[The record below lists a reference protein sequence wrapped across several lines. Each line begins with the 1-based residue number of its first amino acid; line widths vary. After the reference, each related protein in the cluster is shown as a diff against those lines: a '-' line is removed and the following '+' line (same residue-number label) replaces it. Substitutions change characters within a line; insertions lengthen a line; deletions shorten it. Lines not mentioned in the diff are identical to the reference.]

1 MLESIDIKGLAIID
15 SLHMN
20 FSTGFNVITGE
31 TGAGKSI
38 LIKALSILL
47 GYKSGKDS
55 IRSNTSQA
63 TICAEF
69 KLDLFHPAIELLET
83 LALPFD
89 VDSKTKKAWLI
100 LRRSFSQTRSQ
111 CWIND
116 TPVSTSTIKRLAP
129 FLVDIFAQNES
140 NQLLDPDTHLKYL
153 DKFIPIEQTQ
163 KVSLCYKK
171 STDILKQIEQLAQ
184 NYRTKNKDKDYIL
197 FRLSEFD
204 SFSPSIE
211 DYEHLKSYCDKA
223 SSSYKAHQIL
233 SSSQSVI
240 DGDGTSSPIS
250 SIFWK
255 LSKDFSNLT
264 KNSLSE
270 DSTSND
276 KYETLKTDC
285 ESIAERIDQFSYSLS
300 QLVNESIYDE
310 NQVLESEQRL
320 SSYQDLFRK
329 FAVSSVEELLEEAS
343 DLKNSLDILENYQDQ
358 LIDLINSLHSNCIEL
373 QKESSTLSDMRH
385 KTGATLIRAIEKELH
400 SLSMPHAKIDLE
412 FTAVSSARSKLDLS
426 FVGSDFPYLDK
437 VNESLDILSSH
448 NEYGKE
454 KISFLLSANKGEKLL
469 PLNKVAS
476 GGEIS
481 RIMLALKQTLSVGAD
496 TCVLIFDEIDTGI
509 SGKVADL
516 VGRKL
521 KQLSLKFQVFCISHL
536 AQVAVYGD
544 THFLV
549 RKEEKSRTLSSIIR
563 LSSKESI
570 EEIARLLSGESI
582 TKSSLENAQNLKQ
595 KAQNLELM

>member
-15 SLHMN
+15 SLRMN

-55 IRSNTSQA
+55 IRSGGTSA
-63 TICAEF
+63 TISAEF
-69 KLDLFHPAIELLET
+69 KLDLLHPAIDILSSLD
-83 LALPFD
+83 LPFD
-89 VDSKTKKAWLI
+89 IDESTQKAWLI
-100 LRRSFSQTRSQ
+100 IRRSFNQTRSQ

-116 TPVSTSTIKRLAP
+116 TPVSSSTIKKLAP
-129 FLVDIFAQNES
+129 LLVDIFAQNES

-153 DKFIPIEQTQ
+153 DKFIPFTQRQ
-163 KVSLCYKK
+163 KVIDCYKT
-171 STDILKQIEQLAQ
+171 SIGLLKKIEELAQ
-184 NYRTKNKDKDYIL
+184 NYKSKNKDKDYIQ
-197 FRLSEFD
+197 FRLNELD
-204 SFSPSIE
+204 SFVPSTE
-211 DYEHLKSYCDKA
+211 DYNQLKSYCDNA
-223 SSSYKAHQIL
+223 SSSYKMQQIL
-233 SSSQSVI
+233 NSAQSVV

-255 LSKDFSNLT
+255 LSKDFSSLT
-264 KNSLSE
+264 KNSSSKDPSSKYDNLSSE
-270 DSTSND
+270 
-276 KYETLKTDC
+276 C
-285 ESIAERIDQFSYSLS
+285 ESIAERVDQLSYSIS
-300 QLVNESIYDE
+300 QLMEETSFDE
-310 NQVLESEQRL
+310 NKVIESEQRL

-329 FAVSSVEELLEEAS
+329 FGVSCVEELLEEATS
-343 DLKNSLDILENYQDQ
+343 LKDSLGILENYQEQ
-358 LIDLINSLHSNCIEL
+358 LITLINSLHTSCSEL
-373 QKESSTLSDMRH
+373 KKESSTLSDLRH
-385 KTGATLIRAIEKELH
+385 KTGTTLIQAIEKELH
-400 SLSMPHAKIDLE
+400 SLSMPHAKIDLD
-412 FTAVSSARSKLDLS
+412 FIPVSNPRSKLDLS
-426 FVGSDFPYLDK
+426 FVGDSFSGLDK
-437 VNESLDILSSH
+437 VNECLDILSCH
-448 NEYGKE
+448 NEYGRE
-454 KISFLLSANKGEKLL
+454 KLMFLLSANKGENLL

-521 KQLSLKFQVFCISHL
+521 KQLSTKFQVFCISHL

-549 RKEEKSRTLSSIIR
+549 RKEEKSRTNTSIVK

-570 EEIARLLSGESI
+570 EEIARLLSGETI
-582 TKSSLENAQNLKQ
+582 TKSSLENAKNLKQ
-595 KAQNLELM
+595 KALSMELN